1 MKRAFVLGLMSW
13 IILVLFMG
21 AGTGIG
27 KTAATNASCSQCH
40 ADVKTVLPPKHVAV
54 KGESIVYC
62 LPCHKFVGDK
72 MPNAFSARL
81 HRAHA
86 ASADCSLCH
95 AIATGKSFTVTGEK
109 KSLGAFSSEQLE
121 LIRKNT
127 VSWAESSYLDNL
139 HGRKQL
145 NCTPCHGKSLIPGDT
160 ENDVNARCITCHG
173 TLDKIAAKSTS
184 AINPH
189 KSHLGE
195 IGCTVCHHGHAASK
209 AYCLNCHT
217 YKMPIPGGGI
227 PGSAPATQPKAA
239 GRPES
244 IAVPKGVAAEKTDV
258 VIIGAGAAGFTA
270 AITAHDAGAR
280 VIVLEKQ
287 PIAGGN
293 SLLAAGGMN
302 AAGTRF
308 QTAKGI
314 KDTMDMMFKDTM
326 EGGKNMNEPELVRIL
341 AANSVDSLEWLISL
355 GADLSDVGRLG
366 GASVSRAH
374 RPKGGSAVGAHIV
387 GVLKKNADKRKI
399 DIRTNSKVVKII
411 EDKKGNVTGVVVQGK
426 HRNLY
431 TIQAKAV
438 INAAGG
444 FSANPEKV
452 AFYRPEY
459 AGMTTSNQPGA
470 TGDGLDIGTAAGG
483 KLRDMEQ
490 IQIHPT
496 VAAGSRI
503 LITEAVRGNGA
514 ILVNREGWRFVNE
527 LTTRDAASAAILKQT
542 GKSAFLVFDET
553 VRKSLKQIE
562 GYFHLDLVKEG
573 GTLTELA
580 SKINVPASALTEAV
594 ERYNG
599 AVAAKNDGEFKRPDL
614 PLPLKT
620 AKFYAIEVIPGI
632 HYTMGGL
639 KINALSQVI
648 GKDGR
653 PIPGFYAAGEVSG
666 GVHGA
671 NRLGGNSISQTITYG
686 RIAGTQAAKFAK
698 VRH

>member
-1 MKRAFVLGLMSW
+1 MTGIYRFVLAACLAAGLVM
-13 IILVLFMG
+13 FP
-21 AGTGIG
+21 
-27 KTAATNASCSQCH
+27 AASGLAKAPATTASCGQCH
-40 ADVKTVLPPKHVAV
+40 GDVRTVLPPKHVAV
-54 KGESIVYC
+54 KGVAIVYC
-62 LPCHKFVGDK
+62 LPCHKTADDR
-72 MPNAFSARL
+72 MPNPFSARL

-86 ASADCSLCH
+86 AVTDCTLCH
-95 AIATGKSFTVTGEK
+95 AVNPGKGFTVTGEK
-109 KSLGAFSSEQLE
+109 KSLGAFTADQFKR
-121 LIRKNT
+121 IRKDT
-127 VSWAESSYLDNL
+127 ESWATSDYLDNL
-139 HGRKQL
+139 HARKNL
-145 NCTPCHGKSLIPGDT
+145 MCGPCHGKGLIPSDT
-160 ENDVNARCITCHG
+160 EAAINGRCVACHG
-173 TLDKIAAKSTS
+173 TSDKLAAKNKA

-195 IGCTVCHHGHAASK
+195 IACTTCHHGHTASR

-217 YKMPIPGGGI
+217 YKMAIPGG
-227 PGSAPATQPKAA
+227 AAEAEPAKAA
-239 GRPES
+239 LRPAS
-244 IAVPKGVAAEKTDV
+244 VAVPRDVPAEKTDV
-258 VIIGAGAAGFTA
+258 VIIGSGAAGFTA
-270 AITAHDAGAR
+270 AITAHDAGAK

-287 PIAGGN
+287 PITGGN

-308 QTAKGI
+308 QQAKGI
-314 KDTMDMMFKDTM
+314 KDSVELMYKDTM
-326 EGGKNMNEPELVRIL
+326 EGGKNLGDPELVRIL
-341 AANSVDSLEWLISL
+341 AANSAASLEWLMSL

-374 RPKGGSAVGAHIV
+374 RPKGGGAVGAHV
-387 GVLKKNADKRKI
+387 VDVLRKNVAKRKI
-399 DIRTNSKVVKII
+399 DVRVNSKVVKIV

-431 TIQAKAV
+431 V
-438 INAAGG
+438 IRARVVVNAAGG

-470 TGDGLDIGTAAGG
+470 TGDGLDVGTDAGG

-514 ILVNREGWRFVNE
+514 ILVNREGKRFVNE

-542 GKSAFLVFDET
+542 GKSAFLVFDEGI
-553 VRKSLKQIE
+553 RRSLKQIE
-562 GYFHLDLVKEG
+562 GYFHLSLVREG
-573 GTLTELA
+573 ATPAELA
-580 SKINVPASALTEAV
+580 AKIGCPADALTATLDA
-594 ERYNG
+594 YNS
-599 AVAAKNDGEFKRPDL
+599 AVAAKNDAEFKRPDM
-614 PLPLKT
+614 PLPVKT
-620 AKFYAIEVIPGI
+620 AKFYAIEVMPGI

-648 GKDGR
+648 DKNGR

-686 RIAGTQAAKFAK
+686 RIAGAQAARFAEAG
-698 VRH
+698 R